1 MSLDPQVMA
10 KIRDLDPQLIRDS
23 QELAEA
29 LPSSAE
35 RQIRNIMEAA
45 EQASCWEAVELFIR
59 YQAARGAL
67 NGNWAEALIAK
78 LKGLEQPVEDLARQF
93 GVSKTAIH
101 LALIARFLGY
111 LVRWDVIRFRSKAR
125 EARDV

>member
-1 MSLDPQVMA
+1 MSLSPQVREE
-10 KIRDLDPQLIRDS
+10 IRRLDPQLIKDS

-29 LPSSAE
+29 LRSSAE

-45 EQASCWEAVELFIR
+45 EQASCWEEVELFIR

-67 NGNWAEALIAK
+67 ERGWAQSLIEK
-78 LKGLEQPVEDLARQF
+78 LKGLEQQAEDIARPH
-93 GVSKTAIH
+93 GALKTAVH

-111 LVRWDVIRFRSKAR
+111 LTRWDVIRFRS
-125 EARDV
+125 